1 MANKG
6 ERYSKETAEKIIGL
20 FSSLPPSDEGMN
32 TESFVQ
38 YIKDA
43 VVEMQRKGYSNES
56 IASLLQENGIKIKPG
71 TLKTYLSSKKAGRT
85 RSRRASSHAPA
96 RNGGAHENDNGNAS
110 VNVSGN
116 SQVNKIVDTKPS
128 DTVNTTSN
136 AKPASAAAV
145 AQATAEKIQAGP
157 ESGHLKKRRDV
168 DNI

>member
-43 VVEMQRKGYSNES
+43 VVDMQHKGYSNES

-71 TLKTYLSSKKAGRT
+71 TLKTYLSSKKGGRT
-85 RSRRASSHAPA
+85 RSRRSSGHAPA
-96 RNGGAHENDNGNAS
+96 RTNEANGSASANSNVNAFSNTS
-110 VNVSGN
+110 VNTT
-116 SQVNKIVDTKPS
+116 VDTKQA
-128 DTVNTTSN
+128 DAVNSKAGHKT
-136 AKPASAAAV
+136 AE
-145 AQATAEKIQAGP
+145 QATHKKGQESAGS
-157 ESGHLKKRRDV
+157 ESGKLTIKPDTS
-168 DNI
+168 DI

>member
-56 IASLLQENGIKIKPG
+56 IANLLQENGIKIKPG

-85 RSRRASSHAPA
+85 RTRRASGHAPA
-96 RNGGAHENDNGNAS
+96 RAGHDNGNTNGNTT
-110 VNVSGN
+110 VNASGN
-116 SQVNKIVDTKPS
+116 ELGKKKVDTNAG
-128 DTVNTTSN
+128 DDVNTTSN
-136 AKPASAAAV
+136 AKPSTAAAV
-145 AQATAEKIQAGP
+145 AQATAEKIQTGQ
-157 ESGHLKKRRDV
+157 ETGHLKKRRDV